1 LGKNYW
7 KTGGADLKYK
17 LYVKTEDW
25 RKTRAEQYDNEL
37 VSHRTQPD
45 IYIWYFLLATNGG
58 RKDSLEQDSRLHH
71 NNCFTLNIHL
81 HPYL

>member
-1 LGKNYW
+1 
-7 KTGGADLKYK
+7 
-17 LYVKTEDW
+17 VKTQDW

-58 RKDSLEQDSRLHH
+58 EERFIRAGQQASPQQLLLFLQL
-71 NNCFTLNIHL
+71 
-81 HPYL
+81 

>member
-71 NNCFTLNIHL
+71 NN
-81 HPYL
+81 